1 MELGGPRRKSRGG
14 VTRLGYGKG
23 MMQQLKE
30 LDAVFFCAD
39 CNANGKDRRVTLWV
53 ADTCGLRLR
62 RPLARAGKTPQESAA
77 PLTPFPPRT
86 AKEALNK
93 RAETAGAA
101 ARLVTPNAETPTQKH
116 CAAVKRDGFHVAKR
130 RAGFMPILRTLRAF
144 ARQCSLIFELSPPKI
159 DRMGSELLGPKPYR
173 RKATDALDPRLVTRR
188 LATAARSAGRLPA
201 ACSDLP

>member
-77 PLTPFPPRT
+77 PHPPFPPRT

-130 RAGFMPILRTLRAF
+130 RASCQFCALCAPLPANAHLFSNSR
-144 ARQCSLIFELSPPKI
+144 
-159 DRMGSELLGPKPYR
+159 R
-173 RKATDALDPRLVTRR
+173 RKSIAWVQSSLGRSRTDEKRRMRSTRD
-188 LATAARSAGRLPA
+188 S
-201 ACSDLP
+201 